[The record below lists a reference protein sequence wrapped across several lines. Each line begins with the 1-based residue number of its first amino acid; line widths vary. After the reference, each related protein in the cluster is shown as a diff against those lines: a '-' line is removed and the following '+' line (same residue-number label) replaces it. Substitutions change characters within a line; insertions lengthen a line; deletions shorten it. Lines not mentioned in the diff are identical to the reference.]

1 MKNNRMELLDKI
13 ENRITFIS
21 DNKNASNEVKEELAK
36 YRIYE
41 GRVEEYFSDTA
52 DVLEDADIREVALL
66 TEQIYLKT
74 GDQELNPEN
83 WFTEFEMKEA
93 RQFDFLIE
101 HDEDEITFPLTIEN
115 AVHVANDVYSVAMD
129 VKTMA
134 QLVRSKKLNY
144 NTEIQRQPTRVKR
157 KDQIILK
164 PTVIKK
170 NVKEIKDLLLKGQ
183 LVPTTLAFNAATSTS
198 DTGEELTFDSKKRT
212 LTINEGTRLDIL
224 DGYHRSLATEQAYS
238 ENPDLDFNFIVLITN
253 YTTRQAQQ
261 YQAQLAKAT
270 PLATSRVKELEA
282 NSLSDTVVGILKSD
296 SELRNRISS
305 SSIKMNQSVGE
316 LVSYR
321 VLADSID
328 REFPMKTKID
338 AREVGEYLTDF
349 FDYLIGSFPETFI
362 EFEDYDTSIMAYN
375 KLFAGYVALAAEM
388 KKLNMKPK
396 EVKTILS
403 NIDFNK
409 SNPEWKKLNIL
420 NEDGKVNR
428 KIKES
433 DIGKY
438 FKTLIK
444 K

>member
-1 MKNNRMELLDKI
+1 MEENRMELLDKI
-13 ENRITFIS
+13 EKRIMLIS
-21 DNKNASNEVKEELAK
+21 NDRNKANEVKEELSK
-36 YRIYE
+36 YRIHE
-41 GRVEEYFSDTA
+41 ARVAEYFSDTA
-52 DVLEDADIREVALL
+52 EVLEDADIREVALL
-66 TEQIYLKT
+66 AEQIYMKT

-83 WFTEFEMKEA
+83 WFTEYEMKEA
-93 RQFDFLIE
+93 RQFDFLVG
-101 HDEDEITFPLTIEN
+101 HDDDEITFPLTFEN

-157 KDQIILK
+157 KDQVILK

-170 NVKEIKDLLLKGQ
+170 NVKEIKELLLKGQ
-183 LVPTTLAFNAATSTS
+183 LVPTTLAFNAATNTS
-198 DTGEELTFDSKKRT
+198 ETGDELSFDSKKRT

-270 PLATSRVKELEA
+270 PLAVSRVKELEA

-305 SSIKMNQSVGE
+305 SPVRMNQSVGE

-321 VLADSID
+321 VLADAID

-338 AREVGEYLTDF
+338 AREVGKYLTEF
-349 FDYLIGSFPETFI
+349 FEYLIGSFPETFI
-362 EFEDYDTSIMAYN
+362 EFEDFDTSLMAYN
-375 KLFAGYVALAAEM
+375 RMFAGYVALAAEM
-388 KKLNMKPK
+388 KKQNKKPE
-396 EVKTILS
+396 EVAKILS
-403 NIDFNK
+403 KVNFSKD
-409 SNPEWKKLNIL
+409 NPEWKKLNIL
-420 NEDGKVNR
+420 DTDGKVNR
-428 KIKES
+428 KINES
-433 DIGKY
+433 EIGKY
-438 FKTLIK
+438 FKKLV
-444 K
+444 